1 MSTLK
6 KRWLCMSQLLL
17 RIENELVT
25 ETDTNAKVRLLA
37 RKAGYLARVGRFD
50 EAKEIVAAL
59 REEFGDGHSGHA
71 TIWIMLTEGLLH
83 HFEKM
88 SPQAVDRL
96 NRALL
101 LATAM
106 RNAEVTALA
115 AAWRAHIEFETS
127 NFDAMFRSLTVALD
141 NSTDQDHAAR
151 TRIFMVLCD
160 VALLCGNRSQG
171 QAWFLR
177 SRDHALKEGDQ
188 ASIEALLY
196 NRAAFNLA
204 WIRAQRCFEA
214 PESKDLSLVRLEISS
229 ARNLQEMTGVG
240 ALTHFVHICDARL
253 LILEG
258 KYETAV
264 ERLELLRS
272 SKPFGAYNFDQKFL
286 DLEIAYCRYRIGDL
300 QQSNI
305 AEKIDQETFAHLD
318 VDERLVAAWMV
329 CELLSHAP
337 ETEPHRSARRHFS
350 EVAEVFRSTEQ
361 AIRAQLTSFSAR

>member
-1 MSTLK
+1 
-6 KRWLCMSQLLL
+6 MSQLLL

-25 ETDTNAKVRLLA
+25 EIDADARAKLLA
-37 RKAGYLARVGRFD
+37 RKAGYLARVGRFA

-59 REEFGDGHSGHA
+59 REEFADGHSGHA

-88 SPQAVDRL
+88 SPQALDRL

-106 RNAEVTALA
+106 RNAEVIALA
-115 AAWRAHIEFETS
+115 AAWRAHVEFETS
-127 NFDAMFRSLTVALD
+127 NFDAMFRSLNVALD
-141 NSTDQDHAAR
+141 NTTDQDHAAR

-160 VALLCGNRSQG
+160 AALLCGDRAQG
-171 QAWFLR
+171 QTWFLR

-204 WIRAQRCFEA
+204 WLRAQRCFETLD
-214 PESKDLSLVRLEISS
+214 SKDLSLVRLEISS
-229 ARNLQEMTGVG
+229 ARNLQEMTGIG

-258 KYETAV
+258 KYEVAV
-264 ERLELLRS
+264 ERLEALRS
-272 SKPFGAYNFDQKFL
+272 STPYGAYNFDQGFL
-286 DLEIAYCRYRIGDL
+286 DLEVAYCRYRGGDL

-305 AEKIDQETFAHLD
+305 VEKLDQETFAHLD

-329 CELLSHAP
+329 CELLALAP
-337 ETEPHRSARRHFS
+337 TTERYRSARQHFS
-350 EVAEVFRSTEQ
+350 EVAGHFRSTEQ
-361 AIRAQLTSFSAR
+361 TIRSQLKSFHAR